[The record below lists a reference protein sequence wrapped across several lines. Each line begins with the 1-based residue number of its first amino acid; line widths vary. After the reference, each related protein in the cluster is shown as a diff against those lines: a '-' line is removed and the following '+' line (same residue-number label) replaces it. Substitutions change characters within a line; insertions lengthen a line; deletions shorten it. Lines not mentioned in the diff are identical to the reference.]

1 MEADYL
7 LQMSCRRHPL
17 LRAKS
22 MNVLSIKQTCAIL
35 GVSRST
41 AHRLVRDGKLTTIR
55 LSARR
60 VGIRESDLAAFVGV
74 SA

>member
-1 MEADYL
+1 
-7 LQMSCRRHPL
+7 
-17 LRAKS
+17 